1 VAAAR
6 ARRAGIVVAAQT
18 AESRPAL
25 RAASLLAVL
34 VSAKAITL
42 LGHHVPLSW
51 WSPFAYLWQDV
62 SVAVLFFLID
72 RSLGRPAPAWGVY
85 GLLVA
90 YTALNVPIVLV
101 LSTPLTW
108 TMLRAARG
116 PLSDAVL
123 HYLTAANLAG
133 LIVPLVTAV
142 SLPLMFRHRAMPMR
156 LWVVAAAAAIVAIG
170 PFAVSR
176 VETNGLHR
184 NAFGALVATSLPR
197 VESAPGV
204 SDWRATDQHGPQTA
218 TDEHRPTQHEDLSS
232 LRGSM
237 KGRNVI
243 LAILESTGARHL
255 GVYGGSPDPTP
266 NLSAFARRSI
276 VFERAYAVYPE
287 SIKGLFATLCSRYP
301 AFDTPPELY
310 AGAPC
315 TSLPGTLSA
324 AGYRT
329 ALFHS
334 GRFDYLGMK
343 AIVGGRGFERLEDAG
358 AIGGQVNSSFGVDD
372 ASTVRRALEWIRSL
386 RKGERF
392 FLTYLPVAGHSPYEV
407 TRPGP
412 FAGRD
417 DFTRY
422 LNALHEGDEAFGELL
437 GGLRAQGLQ
446 DDTVVIVAGDHGE
459 AFGEHPGNFA
469 HTMFIYEENVRVP
482 YMIAAPGAVNAPLR
496 VQRLASIIDTAPT
509 ILDLLGLPAEALHQG
524 TSLLRPEP
532 RMALFLTDYSIGWL
546 GLADGCWK
554 YLYDMDAN
562 RSRLFDVC
570 DDPGETRDR
579 ARELT
584 ERASAYQVRVR
595 EWAAAQKD
603 AMGRGT
609 R

>member
-1 VAAAR
+1 VEAAR
-6 ARRAGIVVAAQT
+6 PRRAGLVVAAQA

-25 RAASLLAVL
+25 RAASLFAVL
-34 VSAKAITL
+34 VSAKAIAL
-42 LGHHVPLSW
+42 LGHGLHVPLSW
-51 WSPFAYLWQDV
+51 WAPFAYLWQDV
-62 SVAVLFFLID
+62 SVAALFFVID
-72 RSLGRPAPAWGVY
+72 RSFKGPAAAWAVY
-85 GLLVA
+85 AVLAA
-90 YTALNVPIVLV
+90 YAALNVPVVLV

-108 TMLRAARG
+108 TMLRGARG
-116 PLSDAVL
+116 PLSDAVW
-123 HYLTAANLAG
+123 HYVTAANLAG
-133 LIVPLVTAV
+133 LTVPLILAV
-142 SLPLMFRHRAMPMR
+142 ALPLRLRHRAVAMR
-156 LWVVAAAAAIVAIG
+156 PWVAATAAATITIG

-197 VESAPGV
+197 VESAPGK
-204 SDWRATDQHGPQTA
+204 SDWRAPVQVGPPTSTDQHRQP
-218 TDEHRPTQHEDLSS
+218 PEDLSS

-255 GVYGGSPDPTP
+255 GAYGGNPDPTP
-266 NLSAFARRSI
+266 NLTAFARHAI

-287 SIKGLFATLCSRYP
+287 SIKGLFAKLCSRYP

-310 AGAPC
+310 AGATCAP
-315 TSLPGTLSA
+315 LPGTLA
-324 AGYRT
+324 DAGYRT

-334 GRFDYLGMK
+334 GRFDYLGMRS
-343 AIVGGRGFERLEDAG
+343 IVGGRGFEQLEDAG

-372 ASTVRRALEWIRSL
+372 ASTVRRL
-386 RKGERF
+386 RQGERF
-392 FLTYLPVAGHSPYEV
+392 FLTYLPVAGHNPYEV

-422 LNALHEGDEAFGELL
+422 LNALHEGDDAFGELL
-437 GGLRAQGLQ
+437 AGLRALGLQ

-469 HTMFIYEENVRVP
+469 HTMFIYEENLRVP
-482 YMIAAPGAVNAPLR
+482 YMIAAPGAVNGQRR
-496 VQRLASIIDTAPT
+496 VQRVASIIDTAPT
-509 ILDLLGLPAEALHQG
+509 ILDLLGLPAENLHQG

-532 RMALFLTDYSIGWL
+532 RLALFFTDYSIGWL

-554 YLYDMDAN
+554 YLFEIDAD

-579 ARELT
+579 AGELP
-584 ERASAYQVRVR
+584 ERVSAYRARVR
-595 EWAAAQKD
+595 EWAATQKD
-603 AMGRGT
+603 AMGR
-609 R
+609 RRP